1 MRVRER
7 RLRDGSLRRFR
18 LQAGVAAPRALA
30 AVLTAGL
37 LLGVALTGA
46 VPAGADTLLFSDG
59 FESGNFSAWTQVVA
73 AGGGAATVQSATV
86 STGSFAAQLSET
98 ATAGSTAYARKTL
111 ASAQTD
117 VTATGDFRVLQEG
130 ASGGN
135 VPIFRLLD
143 PASARV
149 VSVYRQN
156 ATNGMIGIG
165 YGGGHFSSTGSLPLN
180 TWGTVSVHVVTAG
193 ATSTVEV
200 RLNSA
205 LIYQVTNA
213 SLGTAGVATI
223 QIGNDTA
230 AQAFTLV
237 ADTID
242 VRTGGSPP
250 PPPPPA
256 PPTNTSPPTISGRAS
271 SGWAAR

>member
-1 MRVRER
+1 M
-7 RLRDGSLRRFR
+7 
-18 LQAGVAAPRALA
+18 
-30 AVLTAGL
+30 
-37 LLGVALTGA
+37 
-46 VPAGADTLLFSDG
+46 
-59 FESGNFSAWTQVVA
+59 
-73 AGGGAATVQSATV
+73 TVN
-86 STGSFAAQLSET
+86 G
-98 ATAGSTAYARKTL
+98 Y
-111 ASAQTD
+111 
-117 VTATGDFRVLQEG
+117 FRVSQEG

-135 VPIFRLLD
+135 VPLFRLLD

-165 YGGGHFSSTGSLPLN
+165 YAGGHFSSTGLLPLN
-180 TWGTVSVHVVTAG
+180 TWGAIGVHVVTAG

-200 RLNSA
+200 RLNGA
-205 LIYQVTNA
+205 LVYQVTNA

-242 VRTGGSPP
+242 IARAGAQR
-250 PPPPPA
+250 A
-256 PPTNTSPPTISGRAS
+256 PHPRDTSPPTISTPQAGQT
-271 SGWAAR
+271 